1 MQVEF
6 SPLTGLMF
14 GVNYAYYPPEIDKR
28 GLNLVQVGLGLVM
41 VQIAWE
47 T

>member
-6 SPLTGLMF
+6 SPLTGVMV
-14 GVNYAYYPPEIDKR
+14 GINYAYYPPEIDKR
-28 GLNLVQVGLGLVM
+28 GLNLIQVGLFFVM

-47 T
+47 E